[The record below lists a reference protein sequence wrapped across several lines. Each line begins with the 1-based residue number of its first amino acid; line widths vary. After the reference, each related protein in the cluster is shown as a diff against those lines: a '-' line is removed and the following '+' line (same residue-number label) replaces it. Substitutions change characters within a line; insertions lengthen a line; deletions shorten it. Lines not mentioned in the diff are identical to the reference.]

1 MSYILGIVS
10 QKGGVGKST
19 LARLFAVELAKEVVD
34 LRARVARL
42 ESLISK
48 LIDV

>member
-19 LARLFAVELAKEVVD
+19 LARLFAVELAKEQFYVKIAD
-34 LRARVARL
+34 L
-42 ESLISK
+42 EI
-48 LIDV
+48 